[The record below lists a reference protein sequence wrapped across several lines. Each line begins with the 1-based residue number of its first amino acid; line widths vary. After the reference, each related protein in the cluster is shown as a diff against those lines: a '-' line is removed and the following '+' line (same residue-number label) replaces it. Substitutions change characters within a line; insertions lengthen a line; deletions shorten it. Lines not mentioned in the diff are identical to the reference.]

1 MGTVTQYNLQNVQDA
16 LGGSHP
22 ISMNEYYRGG
32 SFVPTTA
39 TTTTRDPT
47 SGSYYNDQY
56 IWRSDNYGGGVFYVY
71 FFWASV
77 IQYVV
82 SPGSDVTSYTSG
94 NVTTFRGTLNN
105 SYFSKGVIVS
115 QYRIFRE
122 TYSTTSINTGV
133 PSSGTISISQLFGA
147 RNP

>member
-16 LGGSHP
+16 LGGSNP

-32 SFVPTTA
+32 LFVPTTA
-39 TTTTRDPT
+39 TVTTRDPT
-47 SGSYYNDQY
+47 SGSYYSDQY
-56 IWRSDNYGGGVFYVY
+56 IWKSYNYGGGTFYVDFY
-71 FFWASV
+71 WA
-77 IQYVV
+77 YVYQNL
-82 SPGSDVTSYTSG
+82 GGGADVTSYTSG

-105 SYFSKGVIVS
+105 SYTSKGVIVS

-122 TYSTTSINTGV
+122 TYSTTSINTEV